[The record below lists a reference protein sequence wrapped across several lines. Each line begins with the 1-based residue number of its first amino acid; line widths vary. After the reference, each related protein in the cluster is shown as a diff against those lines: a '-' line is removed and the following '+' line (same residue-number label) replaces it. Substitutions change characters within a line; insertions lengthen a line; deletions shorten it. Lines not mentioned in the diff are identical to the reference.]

1 MNTWTRSGTGTVGL
15 LDELLGFQED
25 FNRLLDDGTGAGYRV
40 RRPYP
45 LVNIWESTDGLV
57 VDAELP
63 GINPSDVDIAV
74 ANGRLTI
81 SGKYPEAEGDAKTY
95 QRRERTEGEFTRAF
109 ELPYRVEAET
119 VTATYK
125 NGILRVT
132 LPRAEADKPKRITV
146 KAA

>member
-1 MNTWTRSGTGTVGL
+1 MNTWTRSGTGSLGL
-15 LDELLGFQED
+15 LDELLGLQDD

-40 RRPYP
+40 RRTYP
-45 LVNIWESTDGLV
+45 LVNIWESADGLV

-63 GINPSDVDIAV
+63 GINPEQVDIAV
-74 ANGRLTI
+74 ANGLLTI
-81 SGKYPEAEGDAKTY
+81 TGKYPEPEGDAKTY
-95 QRRERTEGEFTRAF
+95 QRRERAEGEFTRSF
-109 ELPYRVEAET
+109 ELPYRVDAET

-132 LPRAEADKPKRITV
+132 LPRAEADKPKRIAV